1 MEILSN
7 LSIWQLLILLGTCWF
22 LFSHSFK
29 KNKTKKIMKNT
40 SSSKVRESIN
50 STSQVEI
57 LDSSDVSEAYEDDVD
72 GLTTFSISYG
82 YEEEKSS
89 NTARGVWL
97 KPGEIISVHGIE
109 ISGGNFYFGGKLDS
123 IDGYGT
129 EASLLDDSL
138 PIEKEELNFE
148 DESLGYWPKF
158 ISISPESRGAYINWL
173 ASDRSANDVPLGYVF
188 MYFYGIERRVLV
200 DSVNGEVDSDEF
212 IYLFIEVKRLKEIY
226 GSSYSVASYMQK
238 LLEFMC
244 LLQPDFVNID
254 CEEYGYNS
262 ESILFKHKLASIV
275 NAGKSVPKELAL
287 AWVKCNQLYNLRTP
301 ARRCESEFS
310 QLFETRYTQKYQ
322 SGIVIKPNKTRLR
335 IDYRPASSTLRGFN
349 FIQEDLPDPSILKAP
364 LKKLIAISDACT
376 EELEAY
382 SRYLGKKE
390 TSRGDVAALLLLPDG
405 VSNLE
410 NENVIN
416 KFIEWA
422 NQEIEK
428 NKGLVSISEFWN
440 HMGTP
445 LPSKLNK
452 KELELITNLAS
463 KAGYG
468 IAPDSRFHHVKPKID
483 GKIVIFNGGHGQF
496 FEPSTTFN
504 EVGMALRLG
513 AMVAGIDSNLDDSE
527 LLVLNNLIDHNIK
540 LTPVEKKSLH
550 GYLTWRL
557 NTPSNMTGVKIRLGL
572 LDEQAKNAVS
582 NILLRVAL
590 ADGKIDPNEIKQLEK
605 LYTTLGLDK
614 AKVTSDIHVFTS
626 VKDPEVASQEALN
639 SKGFTSGFTLDD
651 TILAIHE
658 LETKEVQ
665 NMLGSIFVN
674 DESDGQEDLNLTE
687 DNDHTSLDTPHQ
699 NVFDTLS
706 TKEKWLHADVDELCK
721 KFGLM
726 LDGAIETINDWSFD
740 RVDAPVIDEDGDVYI
755 DQEIVEALKG

>member
-1 MEILSN
+1 MELLSN
-7 LSIWQLLILLGTCWF
+7 LSIWQLLILLASCWF
-22 LFSHSFK
+22 LFSRFFK
-29 KNKTKKIMKNT
+29 KKKVNKIMKNT
-40 SSSKVRESIN
+40 SIPKKSESIN
-50 STSQVEI
+50 SITQVNI
-57 LDSSDVSEAYEDDVD
+57 LDSNHANEGYEDDDD
-72 GLTTFSISYG
+72 GLATFSISYG

-89 NTARGVWL
+89 NTAHGRWL
-97 KPGEIISVHGIE
+97 KTGETISIHGIE

-129 EASLLDDSL
+129 EASLVDDTL
-138 PIEKEELNFE
+138 PIEKEDLNFE
-148 DESLGYWPKF
+148 DESLGYWPKY
-158 ISISPESRGAYINWL
+158 ISISPESRGAYLDWL
-173 ASDRSANDVPLGYVF
+173 ASDRNAIDVPLGYVF
-188 MYFYGIERRVLV
+188 MYFYGIERRILV
-200 DSVNGEVDSDEF
+200 DSINCEVDSDEF
-212 IYLFIEVKRLKEIY
+212 VSLFAEVTRLKETY
-226 GSSYSVASYMQK
+226 GSSYSIASYMQN

-244 LLQPDFVNID
+244 LLQPDFVNIESD
-254 CEEYGYNS
+254 GYGHNS
-262 ESILFKHKLASIV
+262 ESLLFKHKLATIV
-275 NAGKSVPKELAL
+275 NAGKPVAKDLAL

-310 QLFETRYTQKYQ
+310 QLFEARYTQKFQ

-335 IDYRPASSTLRGFN
+335 IDYRPASSSLRGFN
-349 FIQEDLPDPSILKAP
+349 FIQEDLPDPSILKTP

-390 TSRGDVAALLLLPDG
+390 SSRGDVAALLLLPDD
-405 VSNLE
+405 VSSI
-410 NENVIN
+410 ENVNIIT
-416 KFIEWA
+416 KFAEWA
-422 NQEIEK
+422 NQEIEQ
-428 NKGLVSISEFWN
+428 NKGLVLISEFWK

-468 IAPDSRFHHVKPKID
+468 VAPDSRFHHVKPKID
-483 GKIVIFNGGHGQF
+483 GELVIFKGGHGQF
-496 FEPSTTFN
+496 FEPSPAFN

-513 AMVAGIDSNLDDSE
+513 AMVAVIDSNLDDAE
-527 LLVLNNLIDHNIK
+527 LSVLNNLIDHDIK
-540 LTPVEKKSLH
+540 LSPVEKQSLH
-550 GYLTWRL
+550 AYLTWRL
-557 NTPSNMTGVKIRLGL
+557 NTPSNMTGLKVRLGL
-572 LDEQAKNAVS
+572 LDEQAKSAVS

-614 AKVTSDIHVFTS
+614 TKVTSDIHVFSS
-626 VKDPEVASQEALN
+626 VKDTKVESQSVTNSEDVTPGFKLN
-639 SKGFTSGFTLDD
+639 D

-658 LETKEVQ
+658 YETKEVQ

-674 DESDGQEDLNLTE
+674 DEIDVQEELNTTE
-687 DNDHTSLDTPHQ
+687 QNGHTGLDAPHQ
-699 NVFDTLS
+699 SVFDALLVN
-706 TKEKWLHADVDELCK
+706 EKWLREDVEELCE

-740 RVDAPVIDEDGDVYI
+740 IVDAPVIDEDGDVYI
-755 DQEIVEALKG
+755 DQEIVEELKG